1 MKLAVV
7 VVAYHAQPDA
17 VLENIKTYG
26 DYADPL
32 ILWDNTERCDN
43 DWSSLRKVYPEVIV
57 CQYGENI
64 GLASAYNAAA
74 KLASQRGCTH
84 LMTMDQDSAFVNV
97 DEYIKQIP
105 PPNSVYGIIGVS
117 VNRSDYQSLNQHIT
131 GHTCQSGSTFSLL
144 MLDAIGGFRDDF
156 FIGMVDAEI
165 CLRASGRGYLA
176 MEAGRC
182 TIRHHIGS
190 GRSVSI
196 LGLST
201 HVSDY
206 NALRHYYDTRN
217 RIIMWHEFPDDC
229 GWRFKTKFFA
239 NRLKVIAK
247 ILLFEDDKRSKVL
260 AILRGLYHGAMNQP
274 VPYKR

>member
-105 PPNSVYGIIGVS
+105 PPKQRIWNNWCIRQPERLPVAKSAYYRPHLPVRQHLFASYARRYRWFSRRFLYRYGRRRNMPQSIGQRLPGDGSWTMHNSSPHRLGAQRFYIRAQHARIRLQRFAPLLRHTQPNYHVARVPRRLWLEVQDKILCQQA
-117 VNRSDYQSLNQHIT
+117 QSHCKDTAVRRRQT
-131 GHTCQSGSTFSLL
+131 KQSFGHTARTVPRCHEPAST
-144 MLDAIGGFRDDF
+144 I
-156 FIGMVDAEI
+156 
-165 CLRASGRGYLA
+165 
-176 MEAGRC
+176 
-182 TIRHHIGS
+182 
-190 GRSVSI
+190 
-196 LGLST
+196 
-201 HVSDY
+201 
-206 NALRHYYDTRN
+206 
-217 RIIMWHEFPDDC
+217 
-229 GWRFKTKFFA
+229 
-239 NRLKVIAK
+239 
-247 ILLFEDDKRSKVL
+247 
-260 AILRGLYHGAMNQP
+260 
-274 VPYKR
+274 